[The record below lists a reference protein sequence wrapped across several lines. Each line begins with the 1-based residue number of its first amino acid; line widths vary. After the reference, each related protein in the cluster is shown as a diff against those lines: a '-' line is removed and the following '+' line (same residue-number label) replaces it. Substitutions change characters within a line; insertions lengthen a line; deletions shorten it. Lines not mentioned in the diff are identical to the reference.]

1 MKAKLSERKWSKIQ
15 SFLRS
20 QSDIYV
26 GKEEA
31 CRRFVEGVLWILRS
45 GAQWR
50 FLPDEY
56 GNWNSVYKRFSR
68 WCDKGIWDR
77 MMLHFAVDPDMENL
91 LVDSTIVR
99 AHPCAAG
106 APKKTVARKARHL
119 DAVEADSAQKSM
131 SVQMHWAI
139 PCGLL

>member
-1 MKAKLSERKWSKIQ
+1 MKAKLTDEKWSKIL

-20 QSDIYV
+20 QKDIYV
-26 GKEEA
+26 GKETE
-31 CRRFVEGVLWILRS
+31 CRRFVEGVHWILRS

-77 MMLHFAVDPDMENL
+77 MMAHFAEDPDMENL

-106 APKKTVARKARHL
+106 TPKKTAVRTARRL
-119 DAVEADSAQKSM
+119 DEAEVDSVLKST
-131 SVQMHWAI
+131 
-139 PCGLL
+139 